1 MSTGLYTN
9 MTAIFV
15 TDENLIFC
23 LHLS

>member
-15 TDENLIFC
+15 TDENLIFV